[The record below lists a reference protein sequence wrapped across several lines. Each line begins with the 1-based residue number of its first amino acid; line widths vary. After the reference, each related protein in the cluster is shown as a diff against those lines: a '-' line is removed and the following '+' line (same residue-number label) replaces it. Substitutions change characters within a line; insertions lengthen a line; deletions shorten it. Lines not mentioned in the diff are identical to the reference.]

1 MKKIVLVFGVV
12 ASLLA
17 SCSGNKKAEDVV
29 ETEQLT
35 VVTPDSKE
43 LIIGNIVNEKG
54 EKLDYTFN
62 NTNNTATFVLNGET
76 INMVLDTTMASGSH
90 YKNDNYTYSEWQGI
104 TEVKKDGKVVFSH
117 KDDIVKS
124 LVKDKAG
131 KELNM
136 TFNNTKG
143 IATFVFNDEV
153 IDLKQDTTASG
164 IKYSNNNYEYTEH
177 QGNIEL
183 KKDGTVVFSVQKK

>member
-1 MKKIVLVFGVV
+1 MKKIVLAFGIV

-29 ETEQLT
+29 EAEQLT
-35 VVTPDSKE
+35 VVTPDLEE
-43 LIIGNIVNEKG
+43 LIVGNIVNEKG

-62 NTNNTATFVLNGET
+62 NANNTATFVLNGET

-90 YKNDNYTYSEWQGI
+90 YKNENYAYSEWQGV
-104 TEVKKDGKVVFSH
+104 TEIKKDGKTIFLH

-124 LVKDKAG
+124 MVKDKAG
-131 KELNM
+131 KELGM

-143 IATFVFNDEV
+143 IATFTFNGEV
-153 IDLKQDTTASG
+153 LDLKQDTTASG
-164 IKYSNNNYEYTEH
+164 IKYSNKDYEYTEH

-183 KKDGTVVFSVQKK
+183 KKDGAVVFSTQKE